1 MQPGGLQGD
10 MQSGMQGAGMHGPLP
25 PQLLRQQ
32 QGVPVSATVKVR
44 GLPYR
49 STPAEILHFFHG
61 YQYLPD
67 SLQIGLDSLS
77 RPSGEA
83 WLTFV
88 TPAEALRAVN
98 DLNRHYLGNR
108 YLELSLC

>member
-1 MQPGGLQGD
+1 M
-10 MQSGMQGAGMHGPLP
+10 
-25 PQLLRQQ
+25 
-32 QGVPVSATVKVR
+32 R

-49 STPAEILHFFHG
+49 STPVEILGFFNG

-67 SLQIGLDSLS
+67 SLQIGLDSLG

-88 TPAEALRAVN
+88 SAEEAMRAVRG
-98 DLNRHYLGNR
+98 LNRQYLGSR